1 MNAHDSMD
9 SEQQNLEQ
17 RMRRLAD
24 TMGLMLVKS
33 RSRHPDAEDRG
44 LYVLVEDTAGNGI
57 GQRGGQAA
65 VSEFAG
71 GGGMTLREVEQHLTA
86 QSDSR

>member
-1 MNAHDSMD
+1 MD
-9 SEQQNLEQ
+9 SEQRNLEQ

-33 RSRHPDAEDRG
+33 RSRHPDAEDRR
-44 LYVLVEDTAGNGI
+44 LYVLVKDTTGNNI
-57 GQRGGQAA
+57 GRRGGQSA

-86 QSDSR
+86 QSNFRAG